1 MRIPIQAIENYLNGI
16 ANDQEKELVNQW
28 YFSFNDQAVEIPEDE
43 EGLREKV
50 RVRMYER
57 LKGELFI
64 PAPQSNHL
72 YKKYWLLAAAIFTGI
87 LLFSGAYLF
96 FSKNSSV
103 KPQISKSRPVTP
115 TDVAPGTDKATLT
128 LADGSIIKLDK
139 LPNGTVAQQGATKV
153 LQLTSGQLSYQSSGK
168 DAEAVKY
175 NTIATPRG
183 GQYEIMLA
191 DGSKVWLNAASS
203 LRFPTRFSGKERN
216 VELNG
221 EAYFEIA
228 KNAAMPFHVKTSAM
242 QVEVLGTHFNVNA
255 YNDESA
261 FITTLLEGSV
271 KISSP
276 KSEVALHPGQQA
288 ALNAATSLVAVKNDV
303 DVDQVVAWKNG
314 MFEFASNDIETI
326 MRQLARWYD
335 VQTKYEGKKP
345 EGHFSG
351 TIGRNL
357 PLSKVLQILEQSDV
371 HFKIYGNEIIV
382 SQL

>member
-1 MRIPIQAIENYLNGI
+1 MRIPIQAIENYLSGI

-28 YFSFNDQAVEIPEDE
+28 YFSFNDQAVEVPEAE
-43 EGLREKV
+43 EELREKI

-57 LKGELFI
+57 LKGELFM
-64 PAPQSNHL
+64 PAPAFDHRPQ
-72 YKKYWLLAAAIFTGI
+72 KYWLLAAAIFTGI

-96 FSKNSSV
+96 FSKNTSV
-103 KPQISKSRPVTP
+103 KPQVSNTRPVTT

-128 LADGSIIKLDK
+128 LADGSVIKLDK
-139 LPNGTVAQQGATKV
+139 LPNGTIAQQGATKV
-153 LQLTSGQLSYQSSGK
+153 LQVKSGQLSYQSTAK
-168 DAEAVKY
+168 DADVVNF

-183 GQYEIMLA
+183 GQYEIMLS

-255 YNDESA
+255 YNDENA
-261 FITTLLEGSV
+261 TTTTLLEGSV
-271 KISSP
+271 KVSSP
-276 KSEVALHPGQQA
+276 KSEVTLHPGQQA
-288 ALNAATSLVAVKNDV
+288 ALNGTNTLVAVKNDV

-326 MRQLARWYD
+326 MRQLSRWYD

-371 HFKIYGNEIIV
+371 HFKINGNEIIV